1 LNTLINLFDFEAATK
16 GVLPDDVRDYIC
28 GGATDEVTLRE
39 NRAAFDQWRIHYRVL
54 RGAGQRDLSTEL
66 FGTRIDWPVV
76 IAPTAHQTLAHAE
89 GEAATSRA
97 ASSAGTIMTL
107 STLSNHAM
115 EAVAREAG
123 RGLWFQLYVHR
134 DRGVTRELIARA
146 VASGARAIV
155 LTVDAATAGLRERDL
170 RNGFRF
176 PPREPMEGV
185 TLVPTQG
192 ATFQAYVNATYDPAL
207 SWKDLEWLCSHT
219 SLPVLVKGIVRPDD
233 AVLAA
238 DHGARGVV
246 VSNHGGRQLDT
257 APPTIDVLEPV
268 VQAVGSRVTVLLDS
282 GIRRGTD
289 VLKALALGAR
299 AVMLGRPVLWG
310 LAVGGETGVRRV
322 LDLLRNELD
331 VAMALAGCSSLADVD
346 RSLVQRAAK

>member
-1 LNTLINLFDFEAATK
+1 MNTLINLFDFEAATK
-16 GVLPDDVRDYIC
+16 GVLPDEVRDYIC

-39 NRAAFDQWRIHYRVL
+39 NRAAFERWQIHYRVL
-54 RGAGQRDLSTEL
+54 RGAGQPDLSVEL
-66 FGTRIDWPVV
+66 FGSRIDFPVV

-89 GEAATSRA
+89 GEVATARA

-115 EAVAREAG
+115 DSVAREAG

-134 DRGVTRELIARA
+134 DRAVTRDLIARA
-146 VASGARAIV
+146 VACGARAVV
-155 LTVDAATAGLRERDL
+155 LTVDATTAGLRERDL

-176 PPREPMEGV
+176 PPREPMAGV
-185 TLVPTQG
+185 TLLPTQG
-192 ATFQAYVNATYDPAL
+192 STFQAYVNATYDPAL

-219 SLPVLVKGIVRPDD
+219 SLPVLVKGIVRADD

-238 DHGARGVV
+238 DHGAQGVI

-257 APPTIDVLEPV
+257 APATIDVLEPI
-268 VQAVGSRVTVLLDS
+268 VQAVGSRMTVLLDS

-289 VLKALALGAR
+289 ILKALALGAR

-310 LAVGGETGVRRV
+310 LAIAGEPGVRRV
-322 LDLLRNELD
+322 LDLLRNELE
-331 VAMALAGCSSLADVD
+331 VAMALAGCPSIADID
-346 RSLVQRAAK
+346 RSLVQRAVK